1 MNLSAVERLTGRLA
15 DALRWG
21 DEGVR
26 CNPDLALPHLY
37 RAAALE
43 ALGRRDEAIDEARR
57 TTDIDPQAVDAWMEQ
72 GRLLE
77 QGERWADAAA
87 AYDGALAADP
97 TLTDAAMDAGV
108 LYHYRLG
115 DSARAAARYRAALA
129 AVPTHYGA
137 HYQRAETDAVAAWRA
152 FVPLA
157 EAIGDQASL
166 ARAPA
171 RLRELAAPR
180 SS

>member
-1 MNLSAVERLTGRLA
+1 Q
-15 DALRWG
+15 
-21 DEGVR
+21 R
-26 CNPDLALPHLY
+26 CTPAPALPHPD
-37 RAAALE
+37 RAPAPE

-137 HYQRAETDAVAAWRA
+137 HYQLATAPFATGAATAAGAAWRA

-157 EAIGDQASL
+157 QPT
-166 ARAPA
+166 RA
-171 RLRELAAPR
+171 
-180 SS
+180 